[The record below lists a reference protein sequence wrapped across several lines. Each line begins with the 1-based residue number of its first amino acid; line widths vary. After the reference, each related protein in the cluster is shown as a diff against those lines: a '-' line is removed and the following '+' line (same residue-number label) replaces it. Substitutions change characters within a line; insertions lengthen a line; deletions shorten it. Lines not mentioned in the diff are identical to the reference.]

1 LGENPFLVTNLPPP
15 NFPKA
20 LLPDQDLP
28 KINPTKNDQV
38 SSSAPT
44 KKNNKSATT
53 LSGEKTKKT
62 GKTIGPP
69 PPPPSTAPTSTR
81 PIQFDFK
88 FSGDASPPT
97 IEK

>member
-1 LGENPFLVTNLPPP
+1 MIPNLSIQKCRLFY
-15 NFPKA
+15 NQGSVGKF
-20 LLPDQDLP
+20 Q
-28 KINPTKNDQV
+28 KIR
-38 SSSAPT
+38 
-44 KKNNKSATT
+44 
-53 LSGEKTKKT
+53 KKT